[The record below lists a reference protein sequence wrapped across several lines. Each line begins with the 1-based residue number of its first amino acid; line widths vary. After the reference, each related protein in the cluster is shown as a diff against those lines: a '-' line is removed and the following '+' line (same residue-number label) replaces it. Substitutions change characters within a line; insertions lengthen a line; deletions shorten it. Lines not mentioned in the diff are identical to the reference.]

1 MCNQHSFF
9 KQPRNFFGTRVTG
22 YNINAFLQDRGWIR
36 WKNEKERKCY
46 RAMRVSSLIQF
57 GDFGTWGSD
66 PVQTLVKVLLFASIC
81 FKADCLLDWKCYLDQ
96 RQRNEEHL
104 MHWDTKKYCGT
115 KFPPCR
121 FCVVVLAWY
130 VCHSQ
135 SWQAWEPNFRRSFEF
150 FQRWKPSASHD
161 LWNLFLLSFSA
172 EVVLRF
178 VLTKASCDRR
188 IQLQLRWRDDFGR
201 VYSTRWVQPDRIW
214 HPCSMNIAQLW
225 TFQAKEVSET
235 SVSSKT
241 SKCKRGKCT
250 NSIQIYPGPYSWSCH
265 RFFYKFDSF
274 SHIFSYFLIFCPL
287 TGPWGFG
294 LLEKDDLKV
303 RNAEVSWEKD
313 NEVKR
318 LTNAHVHLSASEIW
332 SSKSA
337 NDCGRWSCTDLLRIW
352 KVAFKRGAGNE
363 LSLQNLPNA
372 WPSSKVYELCTNCRQ
387 KIMDWAWLSDLISQS

>member
-1 MCNQHSFF
+1 MILEIRSCCHFLLKLCCALYWQRHLATDEFSCNWGGEMTLAGFILLGECNLTEFGILVRWMLHSFEHF
-9 KQPRNFFGTRVTG
+9 RQRKFMKLLSHRKHRNA
-22 YNINAFLQDRGWIR
+22 NAANAPIPSRSIQVHILDPVIASFI
-36 WKNEKERKCY
+36 
-46 RAMRVSSLIQF
+46 SLI
-57 GDFGTWGSD
+57 
-66 PVQTLVKVLLFASIC
+66 
-81 FKADCLLDWKCYLDQ
+81 
-96 RQRNEEHL
+96 H
-104 MHWDTKKYCGT
+104 
-115 KFPPCR
+115 
-121 FCVVVLAWY
+121 
-130 VCHSQ
+130 
-135 SWQAWEPNFRRSFEF
+135 
-150 FQRWKPSASHD
+150 
-161 LWNLFLLSFSA
+161 FL
-172 EVVLRF
+172 
-178 VLTKASCDRR
+178 
-188 IQLQLRWRDDFGR
+188 I
-201 VYSTRWVQPDRIW
+201 
-214 HPCSMNIAQLW
+214 
-225 TFQAKEVSET
+225 
-235 SVSSKT
+235 
-241 SKCKRGKCT
+241 
-250 NSIQIYPGPYSWSCH
+250 
-265 RFFYKFDSF
+265 F